1 MNQDMFVRMRDGKGF
16 IAALDQSGGSTP
28 KTLGLYGIPESAYS
42 GDEQMY
48 DRVHEMRTRVIT
60 NSAFTS
66 QRILG
71 VILFKQTMERQIEGQ
86 GTAEYLWQNKG
97 IVPFLKVDHGLD
109 AESDGVKLMKPMP
122 DLASV
127 LEQAKTHGVFG
138 TKMRSVIAQ
147 ANASGIKSI
156 VDQQFA
162 FGREICA
169 SGLIPIIEP
178 EVDIK
183 CPNKL
188 GAERLLLAELTKHLD
203 SLNSDES
210 VMLKL
215 TIPDEPDFYAE
226 LIAHPRV
233 VRVVA
238 LSGGYSR
245 EEANKRLMPN
255 QGMIA
260 SFSRALLEGLSAQQS
275 DEEFTAVLDSSIES
289 IYRAS
294 VH

>member
-28 KTLGLYGIPESAYS
+28 KTLALYGIPESAYS
-42 GDEQMY
+42 GEAEMY
-48 DRVHEMRTRVIT
+48 DRVHDMRTRVIT

-66 QRILG
+66 HRILG
-71 VILFKQTMERQIEGQ
+71 VILFKQTMERQIGSK
-86 GTAEYLWQNKG
+86 GTAEYLWQEKG
-97 IVPFLKVDHGLD
+97 IVPFLKVDHGLES
-109 AESDGVKLMKPMP
+109 ESDGVRLMKPIP

-127 LEQAKTHGVFG
+127 LAQAKHHGVFG

-147 ANASGIKSI
+147 AKTAGIKS
-156 VDQQFA
+156 VVEQQFE
-162 FGREICA
+162 FGRDICA
-169 SGLIPIIEP
+169 AGLVPIIEP

-183 CPNKL
+183 CPDKL
-188 GAERLLLAELTKHLD
+188 AAERMLIAELSKQLD
-203 SLNSDES
+203 ALSQDQS

-215 TIPDEPDFYAE
+215 TIPDEANFYAE

-260 SFSRALLEGLSAQQS
+260 SFSRALLEGLSARQT
-275 DEEFTAVLDSSIES
+275 DEEFTATLDSSIES